1 MATPNSLSAYD
12 LLRRAIEQQRA
23 QQQGDDWNS
32 PSLVPEQSP
41 DDGQAPQG
49 LLGRLRALLA
59 EQSQYQPVA
68 GTDGSAPA
76 QPLDPNF
83 RQLSR
88 VPVPVQARSA
98 AAASNWPD
106 DRSSSSF
113 APVEIGA
120 STNMRSNMEH
130 SPEEARAVNN
140 RPTPVAAGFS
150 QIVRPIPMPPM
161 GPGGLPQ
168 IPRPHLPEWWPNAE
182 QLLKLYAQ
190 MRYGRVGGRGKKD
203 DDDDYCGKR
212 QSEEMGRCQARKDDY
227 VHPID
232 FLKACEQRAKDRWS
246 LCFRNGGRPSKWEPL
261 EWGPADEEEW
271 FNTDR

>member
-1 MATPNSLSAYD
+1 MAIPNGSSAYD

-23 QQQGDDWNS
+23 QQPSVDWNS
-32 PSLVPEQSP
+32 PSLVPEQNP
-41 DDGQAPQG
+41 DGDQAPQG

-68 GTDGSAPA
+68 ATDGSAPA
-76 QPLDPNF
+76 QALDPNF

-88 VPVPVQARSA
+88 IPVPVQAQSA

-106 DRSSSSF
+106 DRSSSLF
-113 APVEIGA
+113 APVENGVP
-120 STNMRSNMEH
+120 TNMRSNMGQ
-130 SPEEARAVNN
+130 SLEEAGAHNK

-150 QIVRPIPMPPM
+150 QIVRPFPVPPT
-161 GPGGLPQ
+161 GSAFPP
-168 IPRPHLPEWWPNAE
+168 IPRPQLPEWWPNAE

-203 DDDDYCGKR
+203 DDYCDHR
-212 QSEEMGRCQARKDDY
+212 LSEELGRCQARKDDY
-227 VHPID
+227 AHFD
-232 FLKACEQRAKDRWS
+232 FLKACEQRAKERWS
-246 LCFRNGGRPSKWEPL
+246 SCVSNGGRPSKWEKR
-261 EWGPADEEEW
+261 EWGPDDEEVW

>member
-1 MATPNSLSAYD
+1 MAPPISISSYD

-41 DDGQAPQG
+41 DDDQAPQG

-68 GTDGSAPA
+68 GNDGSVPA

-130 SPEEARAVNN
+130 SPEEARALNN

-150 QIVRPIPMPPM
+150 QIVRPFPVPPM
-161 GPGGLPQ
+161 GPVTLPH
-168 IPRPHLPEWWPNAE
+168 IPRPQLPEWWPNAE

-190 MRYGRVGGRGKKD
+190 MRYGRVGGRSKKD
-203 DDDDYCGKR
+203 NDDDYCYAREKTER
-212 QSEEMGRCQARKDDY
+212 DRCYARLEEIPHWDFKQACLD
-227 VHPID
+227 
-232 FLKACEQRAKDRWS
+232 RAQERRDK
-246 LCFRNGGRPSKWEPL
+246 CVRNGGRPDLSEKQ
-261 EWGPADEEEW
+261 EWGPDDEEVY
-271 FNTDR
+271 FNHGR